1 MPPAKPINEGARM
14 RQAIPQLK
22 PVRVSLK
29 WQVIAFMCL
38 LVMVVASTLSWYF
51 LSQSRSVLTV
61 QFEAKARMLAETLAH
76 NSETELFTHS
86 FVSPKTPEDLETYL
100 GGFINSTFSEPN
112 ALHVTITDRGPFVDG
127 RIIDV
132 SPKAEGPERR
142 VFRELVRMEPID
154 PQANGPQLL
163 YGLRYHI
170 HINTPEEAITFH
182 DQVGYWLWEPATGLI
197 MQSIAI
203 PRGQVV
209 LAGGKASADGKTISV
224 EARRGDTRFGIC
236 STTFLEEAFRT
247 DYYRIDIDFNDDG
260 SWTYVTRT
268 DLAIRGKT
276 PAFDHRDTNTL
287 RRVAVPKPNPLFEA
301 VKESDGA

>member
-1 MPPAKPINEGARM
+1 M
-14 RQAIPQLK
+14 IPDDIFTE
-22 PVRVSLK
+22 PEDVSPD
-29 WQVIAFMCL
+29 
-38 LVMVVASTLSWYF
+38 
-51 LSQSRSVLTV
+51 
-61 QFEAKARMLAETLAH
+61 TLA
-76 NSETELFTHS
+76 N
-86 FVSPKTPEDLETYL
+86 L
-100 GGFINSTFSEPN
+100 GPLRRLAGVWQSDQG
-112 ALHVTITDRGPFVDG
+112 V
-127 RIIDV
+127 DV

-142 VFRELVRMEPID
+142 AFRELIQMEPID

-209 LAGGKASADGKTISV
+209 LAGGKAAPDGKSIAV

-236 STTFLEEAFRT
+236 STGFLEEAFRT
-247 DYYRIDIDFNDDG
+247 DYYRIDITFNDDG
-260 SWTYVTRT
+260 SWTYLTRV
-268 DLAIRGKT
+268 DLAVRGRE

-287 RRVAVPKPNPLFEA
+287 RRVSLPLPNPLVGLLKKGGEA
-301 VKESDGA
+301 G